1 MRRIVQKQSLA
12 AVAFAAAVIAVGV
25 AASSASTAPKKHDDG
40 YTVHAL
46 VSDQAGKAKNMDGNL
61 VNSWGITASS
71 TSPWW
76 VADNGMNVSTLY
88 DGNGVAQPQPTALVV
103 AVDGAPTGTVFNGST
118 GFVINDGNGHSG
130 PAAFMFATEGGTIR
144 GWNPNVPPPPRSTQ

>member
-46 VSDQAGKAKNMDGNL
+46 VSDQAGKADHMDANL
-61 VNSWGITASS
+61 VNSWGITASPRRRGGWR
-71 TSPWW
+71 T
-76 VADNGMNVSTLY
+76 
-88 DGNGVAQPQPTALVV
+88 TA
-103 AVDGAPTGTVFNGST
+103 
-118 GFVINDGNGHSG
+118 
-130 PAAFMFATEGGTIR
+130 
-144 GWNPNVPPPPRSTQ
+144 

>member
-1 MRRIVQKQSLA
+1 MEGFGTRERGIDASHRPETEPGRGGPGRGCHRRRGGGLERLD
-12 AVAFAAAVIAVGV
+12 GV
-25 AASSASTAPKKHDDG
+25 DEEADDG

-46 VSDQAGKAKNMDGNL
+46 VSDQPGKADHTDPNL

-103 AVDGAPTGTVFNGST
+103 TVGGGPTGTVFNGSS
-118 GFVINDGNGHSG
+118 GFVVSDGNGHSG
-130 PAAFMFATEGGTIR
+130 PVRVHVRE
-144 GWNPNVPPPPRSTQ
+144 